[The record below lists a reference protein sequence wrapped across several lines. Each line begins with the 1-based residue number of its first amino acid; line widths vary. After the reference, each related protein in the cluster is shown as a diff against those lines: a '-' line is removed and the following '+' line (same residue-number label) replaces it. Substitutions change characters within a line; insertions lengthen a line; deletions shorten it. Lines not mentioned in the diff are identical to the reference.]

1 MVAGHTQ
8 CFGYNSWKKSLA
20 YFLPSIHL
28 SRHWTNAAAVRQ
40 LDYWILEWYLI
51 DFFVFAHRIKCEG
64 NWLCLLSF
72 CIHTHKNFMIK
83 YVVCFASDQTVITPL
98 RGARWLIG
106 SMSGA
111 SALPLPWWAGCRHSI
126 ESFLTCVYAR
136 CANQRKSFALLFIEH
151 TLTTEATKV
160 RIARFSSHCM
170 YGMCVDWYMSTF
182 SQLFDV

>member
-40 LDYWILEWYLI
+40 LAYWILEWYLI

-72 CIHTHKNFMIK
+72 CIHTHKICCMFCVRSN
-83 YVVCFASDQTVITPL
+83 CNNTT
-98 RGARWLIG
+98 ARLLIG

-170 YGMCVDWYMSTF
+170 YGMCVDWYMYFHICSTF
-182 SQLFDV
+182 KL